1 MTTRAGR
8 AASAPPSHPR
18 GGAATASRHARSA
31 KPERDPGAGPRS
43 LHRTL
48 RLIEHLARP
57 GGGQPLS
64 ALSSDL
70 NLPKSS
76 LLGLLRPLCRH
87 GYVVQ
92 TDVGYELGPSSFRLG
107 VAITP
112 TLSLSRIA
120 VPEMRRLV
128 ERSGETALI
137 AVLDRASAAAVY
149 VEKVES
155 PQSIRYSVA
164 LGTAR
169 PLYCSAAGRVLL
181 AFADDEFI
189 EAFLRRAPFPALTP
203 QTLTRG
209 AVLRDMLPRIR
220 AQRLA
225 VTVGEVSS
233 DVAGF
238 AAPIFDHHDRVIAAL
253 AMAAP
258 ANRTRADPAEYAAL
272 VCRAADDVSLALG
285 HLPPAAAPD
294 EASGHEPDAAL
305 AGRKPVRSA
314 ARRRP

>member
-1 MTTRAGR
+1 M
-8 AASAPPSHPR
+8 HPR
-18 GGAATASRHARSA
+18 RHIATASSQAVADASGDA
-31 KPERDPGAGPRS
+31 AAGPRS

-48 RLIEHLARP
+48 RLIEHLAHARA
-57 GGGQPLS
+57 GLSLS
-64 ALSSDL
+64 ALSGDL
-70 NLPKSS
+70 ALPKSS
-76 LLGLLRPLCRH
+76 LLGLLRPLCRY
-87 GYVVQ
+87 GYLAH
-92 TDVGYELGPSSFRLG
+92 TDGSYTLGPSAFRLG
-107 VAITP
+107 VAIMP
-112 TLSLSRIA
+112 TMSLSRTA
-120 VPEMRRLV
+120 APAMRRLV
-128 ERSGETALI
+128 DRSGETALI

-155 PQSIRYSVA
+155 AQSIRYSVS
-164 LGTAR
+164 LGTMR

-209 AVLRDMLPRIR
+209 AELRDMLPRIR
-220 AQRLA
+220 EQRLA

-258 ANRTRADPAEYAAL
+258 VSRTRADPGEYAGL
-272 VCRAADDVSLALG
+272 VRQAANDISLALG
-285 HLPPAAAPD
+285 HLPPPVAPD
-294 EASGHEPDAAL
+294 GASERREQTPRASRRSERAATRL
-305 AGRKPVRSA
+305 PR
-314 ARRRP
+314 